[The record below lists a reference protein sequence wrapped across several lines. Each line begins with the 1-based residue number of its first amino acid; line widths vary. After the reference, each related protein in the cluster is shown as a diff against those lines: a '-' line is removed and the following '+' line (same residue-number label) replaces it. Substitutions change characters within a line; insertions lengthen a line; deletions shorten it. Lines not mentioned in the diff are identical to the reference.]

1 MIITKTPFRVTLGG
15 GGTDLPSFY
24 SEHGGFVLAVAIDKY
39 MYLNVNTPILD
50 DIIRV
55 QYSRT
60 ELVHHVEEVQHTL
73 AREALR
79 FFQIQNGIEIVSIAD
94 IPAGTGLGSSS
105 CYLVGLLNAMHT
117 LTQTPILPQ
126 TLAEEAC
133 HIELE
138 RLKKP
143 IGKQDQYMAAYGGL
157 MKLEIAPDG
166 HVNATHLCLDVELL
180 ETLESNTLLFYTGAA
195 RDTIDILQKQDSAT
209 RNKTGETLERLRE
222 IKDIGIEICDS
233 IVAGNLRRFGELLDV
248 HWQAK
253 KRLSDG
259 VSNPQ
264 IDAWYD
270 LAKRNG
276 AIGGKISGAGGGGFL
291 MLYCEE
297 NKAQIREAMRH
308 AGLNELNFRFE
319 FEGSKVVFDMVSRDG
334 RLAHIH
340 RQERNL
346 QFRTPPAAWPRTPL
360 VNPRLPTHADDNVQP
375 TSSFPRS

>member
-1 MIITKTPFRVTLGG
+1 MIITRTPFRLTLGG

-24 SEHGGFVLAVAIDKY
+24 REHGGFIFAVAIDKY

-60 ELVHHVEEVQHTL
+60 EIVNHVDEVQHTL

-79 FFQIQNGIEIVSIAD
+79 FFHIQNGIEIVSVAD

-105 CYLVGLLNAMHT
+105 CYLVGLINAMHT
-117 LTQTPILPQ
+117 LTQSQ
-126 TLAEEAC
+126 VSAQELAEEAC

-143 IGKQDQYMAAYGGL
+143 IGKQDQYMATFGGIRT
-157 MKLEIAPDG
+157 LEIAKDG
-166 HVNATHLCLDVELL
+166 RVSVFRPPLSMELL
-180 ETLESNTLLFYTGAA
+180 ETLESNILLFYTGAA
-195 RDTIDILQKQDSAT
+195 RDATAILEKQDGAT
-209 RNKTGETLERLRE
+209 CAKNKTVVNSLVE
-222 IKDIGIEICDS
+222 IKDIGLEIRDS
-233 IVAGNLRRFGELLDV
+233 VVRGDLRRFGEMLNI

-259 VSNPQ
+259 ISNPE
-264 IDAWYD
+264 IDAWYE
-270 LAKRNG
+270 LARRNG

-297 NKAQIREAMRH
+297 NKLKLRDAMRK
-308 AGLNELNFRFE
+308 AGLRELSFRFE
-319 FEGSKVVFDMVSRDG
+319 FEGSKVVFDVVSRDG

-340 RQERNL
+340 RQERNN
-346 QFRTPPAAWPRTPL
+346 W
-360 VNPRLPTHADDNVQP
+360 NHVQP
-375 TSSFPRS
+375 VVGATA